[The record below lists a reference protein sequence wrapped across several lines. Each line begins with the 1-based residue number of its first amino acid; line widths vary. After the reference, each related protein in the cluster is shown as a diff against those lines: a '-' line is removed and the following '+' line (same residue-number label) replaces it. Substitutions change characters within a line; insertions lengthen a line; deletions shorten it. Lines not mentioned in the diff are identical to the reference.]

1 MLEHIA
7 NRLPQ
12 YKEYIVLFNER
23 KDIPHERIVK
33 ILALVYA
40 DIIGFCQQIYAIL
53 AGRRTGQWYPSS
65 QLDRFDRSDITQVQ
79 NGFVVSLRSVT

>member
-12 YKEYIVLFNER
+12 YQEYTVLFNKR
-23 KDIPHERIVK
+23 RDIPHERIVK

-53 AGRRTGQWYPSS
+53 VGRRTGQWYPSC
-65 QLDRFDRSDITQVQ
+65 QLNLLDRLDITQVQ
-79 NGFVVSLRSVT
+79 NGFAVSLRSVT